1 MRLTLT
7 FQDFFNSEKA
17 GGLLLLVC
25 TAISLC
31 LANSAIGES
40 YIAAWHA
47 KALGL
52 SIEHW
57 INDGLM
63 AIFFLLVGLELKR
76 ELLGGE
82 LSSLKTALLPV
93 VAALGGIVVPA
104 AIHLGLNSSLPTRAG
119 AGIPMA
125 TDIAFAL
132 GALSLLGKRIPA
144 SVKVFLA
151 ALAVI
156 DDLAAILVIAIF
168 YTSDLAAMNLAGSL
182 AVFALL
188 LIWNRAGGTSLAP
201 YLIGGALM
209 WYLMLHSGVHA
220 TIAGVLLA
228 IAIPHNRQQLDKS
241 ATLRLEGVL
250 HKPVAFLVLPVFAI
264 ANTALLLPSGWLDS
278 IGTPNSLGIIAGL
291 LAGKPVGITLFTVAA
306 VVCGMCRL
314 PGDMRW
320 SHLVGVGLLGGIGFT
335 MSIFITN
342 LAFPGDAALID
353 SSKIAILLASLAAGI
368 CGFTWLKLS
377 ARAS

>member
-17 GGLLLLVC
+17 GGLLLLIC

-40 YIAAWHA
+40 YIAAWQA

-82 LSSLKTALLPV
+82 LSSVKTALLPV

-104 AIHLGLNSSLPTRAG
+104 AIHLGLNASLPTRAG

-132 GALSLLGKRIPA
+132 GVLSLLGRRIPG

-188 LIWNRAGGTSLAP
+188 LIWNRAGGIALAP

-241 ATLRLEGVL
+241 ATLRLEGAL

-264 ANTALLLPSGWLDS
+264 ANTALLLPSGWLDN
-278 IGTPNSLGIIAGL
+278 IATPNSIGIIAGL
-291 LAGKPVGITLFTVAA
+291 LAGKPVGITLFTAAA
-306 VVCGMCRL
+306 VVFGLCRL
-314 PGDMRW
+314 PGGMRW

-353 SSKIAILLASLAAGI
+353 SSKIAILLASLTAGI
-368 CGFTWLKLS
+368 CGFAWLKLS